1 MTAARS
7 AKFRLYRWRKA
18 STPPPAPPALR
29 QNCRSSKSPAPA
41 RTARRHHR
49 FGHDPFRKPENRS
62 SPGQALSESCPKNT
76 ALSRPRGFMPSEKL
90 AAPSAGRPLSPGAV
104 ALMLMLCL
112 SWGFNQIAV
121 KLVLP
126 DVPPMLQALTR
137 SVGALPVLLIIGWLR
152 GAKFFE
158 RDGTLWA
165 GLSAGILFGIEFV
178 LIYRGLLLTSASRA
192 VVFLYTAPVFVA
204 LGSYLFLGERRRAS
218 QWGGLGVSLAG
229 GALAMGVPQAN
240 VDANVLLG
248 DLLIVAGG
256 ALWAATTLLVK
267 ATALLRAPPE
277 NALGY
282 EVALSIPILGVA
294 AWISGETITR
304 PPGPLALS
312 LMAYQ
317 AIWVVG
323 LTFLLWFTL
332 VKTYSASKLSAFTF
346 ITPLFGVVASYFI
359 MHDTLT
365 PVFGAAALLVIA
377 GLYLVNR
384 PNTSGPK
391 VVPDPNVPA

>member
-1 MTAARS
+1 M
-7 AKFRLYRWRKA
+7 
-18 STPPPAPPALR
+18 
-29 QNCRSSKSPAPA
+29 SSNHVIS
-41 RTARRHHR
+41 
-49 FGHDPFRKPENRS
+49 
-62 SPGQALSESCPKNT
+62 
-76 ALSRPRGFMPSEKL
+76 
-90 AAPSAGRPLSPGAV
+90 SAGRALTPGAI

-121 KLVLP
+121 KLVLA

-137 SVGALPVLLIIGWLR
+137 SVGALPVLLAIGWFR
-152 GAKFFE
+152 GVKFFE
-158 RDGTLWA
+158 RDGTLWPGVIA
-165 GLSAGILFGIEFV
+165 GVIFGIEFV
-178 LIYRGLLLTSASRA
+178 LIYRGLLLTTASRA
-192 VVFLYTAPVFVA
+192 VVFLYTAPFFVA
-204 LGSYLFLGERRRAS
+204 LGSYVFLGERLRAW
-218 QWGGLGVSLAG
+218 QWGGLGLSFAG
-229 GALAMGVPQAN
+229 VALAIGVPQPN
-240 VDANVLLG
+240 VDSNVLLG

-267 ATALLRAPPE
+267 ATPLLRAPPE
-277 NALGY
+277 KALGY
-282 EVALSIPILGVA
+282 QVALSIPILGFA

-304 PPGPLALS
+304 VPGPLVLS

-317 AIWVVG
+317 AFWVVG

-365 PVFGAAALLVIA
+365 LAFGAAALLVIA
-377 GLYLVNR
+377 WLYLVNR
-384 PNTSGPK
+384 PDASGPK